1 MNVIPKSNTNPDT
14 KIYFLNWINQYKK
27 NNKFTTKKKGKNK
40 LNTLK
45 KGNHFGAKKGNKYAI
60 NVVNAT
66 TTLKN
71 NIVFEINDIF
81 FSIYLLAAK
90 RNSFSSLVKLSYPD
104 LLIFSSI
111 SSICLCVKFTSETRT
126 D

>member
-1 MNVIPKSNTNPDT
+1 MPKSNTKPET
-14 KIYFLNWINQYKK
+14 KIYFLNCSNQYIK
-27 NNKFTTKKKGKNK
+27 NNTFTTKKKGKNK
-40 LNTLK
+40 VKTLK